1 MQQFMKSNFKLKLNA
16 NELDAIKFTKNIF
29 QIQSIASTNNQDFD
43 LIKRLIYTQMI
54 EVYQKIDRLNLQF
67 EFAKLGL
74 QQKDFVTLNLNYGQ
88 AIGFYLFLTNYPIP
102 QNDTYL
108 YNIIQMMISEINLY
122 LN

>member
-1 MQQFMKSNFKLKLNA
+1 MQPFMKSNFKLKLNA
-16 NELDAIKFTKNIF
+16 NELDALKFTKNIF
-29 QIQSIASTNNQDFD
+29 QIQSTSTSSNQDFY

-54 EVYQKIDRLNLQF
+54 EVYQKIDRLSLQF

-88 AIGFYLFLTNYPIP
+88 AIGLYLFLTNYPIKEDD
-102 QNDTYL
+102 NYL
-108 YNIIQMMISEINLY
+108 YNIIQMMISEINQY

>member
-1 MQQFMKSNFKLKLNA
+1 MQPFMKSNFKLKLNA
-16 NELDAIKFTKNIF
+16 NELDALKFTKNIF
-29 QIQSIASTNNQDFD
+29 QIQSTSTSSNQDFY

-54 EVYQKIDRLNLQF
+54 EVYQKIDRLSFQF

-88 AIGFYLFLTNYPIP
+88 AIGLYLFLTNYPIKEDD
-102 QNDTYL
+102 NYL
-108 YNIIQMMISEINLY
+108 YNIIQMMISEINQY